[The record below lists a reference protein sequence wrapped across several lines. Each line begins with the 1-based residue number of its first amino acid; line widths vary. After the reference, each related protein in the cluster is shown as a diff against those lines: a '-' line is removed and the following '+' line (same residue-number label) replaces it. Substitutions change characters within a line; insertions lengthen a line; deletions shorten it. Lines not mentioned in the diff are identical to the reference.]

1 MGETVTAGVVV
12 SDVVHPFLDGT
23 TVLDLVRQG
32 LPRAPR
38 WLRPRPAGRF
48 PPEWYDA
55 PAFSL
60 TSPHALIGAYDDV
73 AVPPGCELL
82 DFELEVAA
90 VVASDGRDL
99 APMAAALALFGD
111 TIFNDWLARD
121 LQRREMK
128 VGLGP
133 CKGKDFAST
142 LGPWLVTAD
151 ELEPYLDE
159 EGRLA
164 LTMTVQVNGREL
176 SRDLLSNMAWTFAEL
191 WGRSGKQEPAPLQP
205 ADVVTMTVEGIGTIA
220 NRVVPGP
227 AAIAV
232 PRATPRRSCLCP

>member
-1 MGETVTAGVVV
+1 M
-12 SDVVHPFLDGT
+12 
-23 TVLDLVRQG
+23 
-32 LPRAPR
+32 
-38 WLRPRPAGRF
+38 
-48 PPEWYDA
+48 
-55 PAFSL
+55 
-60 TSPHALIGAYDDV
+60 
-73 AVPPGCELL
+73 PPGCELL

-99 APMAAALALFGD
+99 APMAAAVALFGYP
-111 TIFNDWLARD
+111 IFNDWSARD

-151 ELEPYLDE
+151 ELEPYLVG
-159 EGRLA
+159 EGRLG
-164 LTMTVQVNGREL
+164 LTMTVQFNGREL
-176 SRDLLSNMAWTFAEL
+176 GRDLLSNMAWTFAELVSYASRGALVRAGDVIGSGACGSGCLAGL